1 VHKININLA
10 PELEQISIVN
20 NFSNLTVA
28 DLLVFLCKEY
38 GLKIDFTG
46 NILSIK
52 KYTEPIEEPEKRIIP
67 VNYNPDEN
75 TISMDVKEDKL
86 YDVFKRI
93 MDETGKNLVFTPGME
108 NKQLTFYG
116 KQMPF
121 DGAIDKLALVNNM
134 LVEKTKDQFYV
145 FEDNSPPNNSIG
157 QHQSITRKSSPNFK
171 VLDFD
176 EKLLEVDFKNTPV
189 ADIIND
195 IGTELKIDIFTATP
209 LQGAGSITF
218 KTKSI
223 T

>member
-1 VHKININLA
+1 ISTIKNQLEILSVDNGGLTEKVKTDINVSNISLTNFLLAISDVHKININLA

-20 NFSNLTVA
+20 NFSNVTVA

-121 DGAIDKLALVNNM
+121 DGAIDKLAL
-134 LVEKTKDQFYV
+134 
-145 FEDNSPPNNSIG
+145 
-157 QHQSITRKSSPNFK
+157 
-171 VLDFD
+171 
-176 EKLLEVDFKNTPV
+176 
-189 ADIIND
+189 
-195 IGTELKIDIFTATP
+195 
-209 LQGAGSITF
+209 
-218 KTKSI
+218 
-223 T
+223 